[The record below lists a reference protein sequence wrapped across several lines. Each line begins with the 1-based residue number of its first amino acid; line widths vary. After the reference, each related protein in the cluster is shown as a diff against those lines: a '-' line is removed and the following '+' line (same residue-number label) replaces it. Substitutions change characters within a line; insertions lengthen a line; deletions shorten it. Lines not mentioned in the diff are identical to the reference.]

1 MENHTGSLN
10 DEFLETL
17 LSDQGKAMTTNA
29 KQMRWHPL
37 VIKWYL
43 RLCIKSHSLYEDL
56 RNSGGLKLST
66 GRTLSDYKNFNNTG
80 SGWQIEN
87 INNMRKQFEKMK
99 PPKHG
104 TLGLLVFDEVKIN
117 EGLVFDH
124 KNWELVGFTDLL
136 DDEFH
141 GKNGKASTIKPTNKL
156 ATHVLQFFFRS
167 LFLKFDYQCAFFLTG
182 NLTSLQLNRMFWLG
196 AACSTCSSLT
206 SSSLA
211 LMEHL
216 VTDRLSKS
224 MSRMAKVTVKTFF
237 PECHSFSYLTL
248 RILSRSYEI
257 TYTAV
262 G

>member
-1 MENHTGSLN
+1 MENHIREHTGSLN
-10 DEFLETL
+10 DEFLQTL

-43 RLCIKSHSLYEDL
+43 RIYIKSHSLYEDL
-56 RNSGGLKLST
+56 RNSGGLKLPS

-136 DDEFH
+136 DDEFP
-141 GKNGKASTIKPTNKL
+141 GKNEKASTIKPTNKL
-156 ATHVLQFFFRS
+156 ATHVLQFFFQKSIFEVR
-167 LFLKFDYQCAFFLTG
+167 LPMRLLPDGKPYFF
-182 NLTSLQLNRMFWLG
+182 
-196 AACSTCSSLT
+196 
-206 SSSLA
+206 
-211 LMEHL
+211 
-216 VTDRLSKS
+216 
-224 MSRMAKVTVKTFF
+224 
-237 PECHSFSYLTL
+237 
-248 RILSRSYEI
+248 
-257 TYTAV
+257 TAQ
-262 G
+262 